1 MKIKNALL
9 TSLAATGLL
18 ALGTTVANAD
28 TVVVKAGDTVSEIAL
43 THKTT
48 IKAIQKANHLKNV
61 NLIYIGDKLEVNGKH
76 HATTVTTQVPTSAAS
91 RPVLPVQRPTV
102 LAPKVPAAH
111 PLAAV
116 QVRQQLARLP
126 VRQRQ
131 VSPQVVLPAHQAQ
144 VLLQVA

>member
-76 HATTVTTQVPTSAAS
+76 HATTVTAQVPTSAAS
-91 RPVLPVQRPTV
+91 ST
-102 LAPKVPAAH
+102 ASSTSTASCWH
-111 PLAAV
+111 FGC
-116 QVRQQLARLP
+116 
-126 VRQRQ
+126 
-131 VSPQVVLPAHQAQ
+131 
-144 VLLQVA
+144 

>member
-48 IKAIQKANHLKNV
+48 IKAIQK
-61 NLIYIGDKLEVNGKH
+61 
-76 HATTVTTQVPTSAAS
+76 PTI
-91 RPVLPVQRPTV
+91 
-102 LAPKVPAAH
+102 
-111 PLAAV
+111 
-116 QVRQQLARLP
+116 
-126 VRQRQ
+126 
-131 VSPQVVLPAHQAQ
+131 
-144 VLLQVA
+144 